1 MLPERRHSMA
11 GGRWAP
17 LIACACLQHNPARM
31 STDGRAIALALE
43 YVKAEAALD
52 GGAKIQGRADLS
64 KIFVGGFSMGAVEA
78 INAAALLKG
87 QICGLIAISPSL
99 RSFRSAFA
107 FERMYNFRSDDMMCK
122 VKGLSVRSLWIT
134 SEGDALRD
142 AAMTYSSPKSDAP
155 PLSARAELVIFK
167 DSSIDQACTSYVGV
181 ATNWLPSLVRAVPG
195 LTQHFA
201 LCVSERQVVS
211 VLAVVRFVEAVV
223 AGTTFEAVAG
233 DLKPVLAVTSRL
245 RLRLQ

>member
-64 KIFVGGFSMGAVEA
+64 KVFVGGFSMGAVEA

-99 RSFRSAFA
+99 RSFGSAFA

-134 SEGDALRD
+134 SEGDA
-142 AAMTYSSPKSDAP
+142 
-155 PLSARAELVIFK
+155 
-167 DSSIDQACTSYVGV
+167 
-181 ATNWLPSLVRAVPG
+181 
-195 LTQHFA
+195 
-201 LCVSERQVVS
+201 CVTRQ
-211 VLAVVRFVEAVV
+211 
-223 AGTTFEAVAG
+223 
-233 DLKPVLAVTSRL
+233 
-245 RLRLQ
+245 